1 MQTRVRSKWRCRFV
15 QIEPVRLCT
24 KRHLAVAFLLGAT
37 SAPCAAARFVLT
49 AAAFALGVS
58 STFCVAQA
66 VGLEGAS
73 TNGFSHIALDAGHSI
88 KSQGAISSR
97 GVMEFEFNRQLVLT
111 LDAEFKRRGV
121 TTTLIAVEGRTE
133 DLVSRPRKAKDAGAQ
148 LFVAIHHD
156 SAKARFHHDWVFEG
170 RPRKFLDDRF
180 RGFSLFVSRNNPQW
194 PQALKCASAIGA
206 QLIVQGFKPS
216 RYHADAVLGE
226 SREFADEING
236 VHFFDNLAVLRH
248 AIIPALLFEAGVIVN
263 RDDEALLAQ
272 SATQQ
277 RIAVAMT
284 AGVAAC
290 G

>member
-1 MQTRVRSKWRCRFV
+1 MRTRVRSKWRCRFV
-15 QIEPVRLCT
+15 QIEPARLNA
-24 KRHLAVAFLLGAT
+24 KRHLSVAFLLG
-37 SAPCAAARFVLT
+37 V
-49 AAAFALGVS
+49 V
-58 STFCVAQA
+58 CVAGLQA
-66 VGLEGAS
+66 AP
-73 TNGFSHIALDAGHSI
+73 TNGFGHIALDAGHSV
-88 KSQGAISSR
+88 KSQGAISAR
-97 GVMEFEFNRQLVLT
+97 GVAEFEFNRQLVLT

-272 SATQQ
+272 SATPQ